1 MRSLSVRQLKDRLDA
16 GSEAPLI
23 LDVREPWEINVCRI
37 EPATYI
43 PMREIASRH
52 GEFDNGRD
60 IAVLCHHGVRS
71 RFVASFLE
79 KQGFD
84 RVYNVDGGID
94 AWAREIDPAM
104 PTY

>member
-1 MRSLSVRQLKDRLDA
+1 MRSLSVGQLKARLDA
-16 GSEAPLI
+16 GGDVPLV
-23 LDVREPWEINVCRI
+23 LDVREPWEVAVCSI
-37 EPATYI
+37 EPAAFV
-43 PMREIASRH
+43 PMREIAARYAELDGSR
-52 GEFDNGRD
+52 E

-71 RFVASFLE
+71 RFVTSFLE

-94 AWAREIDPAM
+94 AWAREIDVNM

>member
-1 MRSLSVRQLKDRLDA
+1 VRSLSVSQLKARLEAD
-16 GSEAPLI
+16 SDAPLV
-23 LDVREPWEINVCRI
+23 LDVREPWEVAVCRI
-37 EPATYI
+37 EPAAFM
-43 PMREIASRH
+43 PMREIAARYTELD
-52 GEFDNGRD
+52 GGRE

-71 RFVASFLE
+71 RFVTSFLE

-94 AWAREIDPAM
+94 AWAREIDAEM